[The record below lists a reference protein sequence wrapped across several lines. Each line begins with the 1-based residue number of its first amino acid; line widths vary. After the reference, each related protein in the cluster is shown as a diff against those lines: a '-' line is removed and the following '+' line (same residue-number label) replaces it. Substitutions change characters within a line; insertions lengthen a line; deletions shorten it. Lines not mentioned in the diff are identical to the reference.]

1 LLIGIAHTPVGG
13 FRVFVLFMSQPVF
26 GGKLLFAEFALVGF
40 AGRSGQWGLGRG
52 GISVSVIDKLIGH
65 LQPLPNLDKP
75 WLLGHSSQISCL
87 GFTVSGQAYKMT
99 EGLVQE

>member
-1 LLIGIAHTPVGG
+1 MGAGSRQHKRVG
-13 FRVFVLFMSQPVF
+13 
-26 GGKLLFAEFALVGF
+26 
-40 AGRSGQWGLGRG
+40 
-52 GISVSVIDKLIGH
+52 IDKLIGH

-87 GFTVSGQAYKMT
+87 GFTDSGQAYKMT

>member
-13 FRVFVLFMSQPVF
+13 FRVFVLFMSRQPVF
-26 GGKLLFAEFALVGF
+26 GRKLLFAEFALVGF
-40 AGRSGQWGLGRG
+40 GLGRG

-75 WLLGHSSQISCL
+75 WLLGHSSQIFCL
-87 GFTVSGQAYKMT
+87 GFTDSGQAYKMT